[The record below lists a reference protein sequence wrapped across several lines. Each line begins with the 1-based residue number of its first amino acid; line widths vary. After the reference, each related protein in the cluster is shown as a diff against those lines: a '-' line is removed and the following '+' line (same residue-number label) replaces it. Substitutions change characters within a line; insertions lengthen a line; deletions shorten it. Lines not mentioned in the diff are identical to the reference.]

1 MIHIADT
8 KVARRYG
15 DFFIR
20 QIHKFEEVRGVESG
34 VGAAD
39 GSWEWSGEFLSVL
52 FLISIFLFLF
62 FSHLYFQESLKL
74 AFEVSELDRLA
85 AWGLEG
91 GAGPVGVA
99 VSAFFGASLPKISL
113 CGWPALAS
121 LPVIS

>member
-1 MIHIADT
+1 M
-8 KVARRYG
+8 
-15 DFFIR
+15 
-20 QIHKFEEVRGVESG
+20 ESG
-34 VGAAD
+34 VGAAG

-52 FLISIFLFLF
+52 FLISIFFF
-62 FSHLYFQESLKL
+62 FSHFYFQESLQL

-113 CGWPALAS
+113 CGWPALLPPCYFLIWVDS
-121 LPVIS
+121 LPALTRPSPSGS